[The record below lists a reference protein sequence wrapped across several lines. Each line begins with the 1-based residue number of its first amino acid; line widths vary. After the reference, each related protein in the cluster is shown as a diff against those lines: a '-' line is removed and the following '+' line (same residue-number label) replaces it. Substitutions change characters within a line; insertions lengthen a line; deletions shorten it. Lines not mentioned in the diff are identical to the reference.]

1 MANGKG
7 LRGNRRIRAFCLL
20 PFAVSLL
27 AMRIIAGKAK
37 GRVLT
42 APKAKGLRPT
52 TDRLK
57 ESLFNILPVEG
68 RRFLDLFAGAG
79 GVGLEA
85 ASRGAAR
92 VLLVESNRACAR
104 AIRTNI
110 GRCGFINMPAVGGSA
125 PEIEVI
131 ECPAERALRLLGHR
145 GETFD
150 IIFADPPYGE
160 DAAGAAL
167 RLIRSL
173 GLLSQG
179 GLVVV
184 QHSVRDEI
192 PARREGYRV
201 EESRRYGATMLSFLA
216 VPRRSAGGES
226 RAGPQ
231 ARPDE

>member
-150 IIFADPPYGE
+150 IIFADLPYGE

-201 EESRRYGATMLSFLA
+201 EESRRYGDTMLSFLA
-216 VPRRSAGGES
+216 VPRRSEGGES
-226 RAGPQ
+226 RAGHQ
-231 ARPDE
+231 ARTDE